1 MADIAEA
8 VQKLTKACDDAFEAN
23 KSSCSNAVWDVIKA
37 VHDPG
42 QQYRQANQ
50 LVDWMTTSWSEV
62 GLDDGYLAANQGAV
76 VVGGKKEPGNGHV
89 IVIYPGEKIMNGGYQ
104 YYWKKG
110 KKYMTMTGTAY
121 YPRSLSTSI
130 ATSPWPGA
138 VSCGDKTVWDPWAN
152 DTKFEL
158 VKFFTPKWPL
168 EA

>member
-8 VQKLTKACDDAFEAN
+8 VRKLTKACDEAFEAN

-37 VHDPG
+37 VHDPA

-50 LVDWMTTSWSEV
+50 LVDWMTTNWSEV
-62 GLDDGYLAANQGAV
+62 GLEDGYLAANQGAV
-76 VVGGKKEPGNGHV
+76 VVGGKKKESGHGHV
-89 IVIYPGEKIMNGGYQ
+89 IVIYPGDKILNGGYQ
-104 YYWKKG
+104 YYWETG
-110 KKYMTMTGTAY
+110 KKIMTMARTAR

-138 VSCGDKTVWDPWAN
+138 VSCGDKTVWDPWPKEFA
-152 DTKFEL
+152 L
-158 VKFFTPKWPL
+158 VQFFTPKWPL